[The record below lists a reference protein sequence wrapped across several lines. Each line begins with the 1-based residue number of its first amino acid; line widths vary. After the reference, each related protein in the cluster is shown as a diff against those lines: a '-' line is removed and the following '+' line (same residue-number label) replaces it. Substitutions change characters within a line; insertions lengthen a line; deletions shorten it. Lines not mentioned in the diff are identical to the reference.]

1 MKKEK
6 MLILISTI
14 FIASVSSENAFAAA
28 NTEVQTV
35 QETLEQK
42 TTEETQSF
50 CESSE
55 EIEEVIAESEMETE
69 VVVETEEVI
78 ESETAIETDIELGTA
93 DTVENFESETL
104 GENLVEVEESTQEQE
119 YNNAAPADK
128 YENKEVYDFVV
139 RMYDKFL
146 NRSAD
151 KEGLEV
157 WYNKL
162 VSHEMEAADIVDG
175 FISSKEFQGRDLSTE
190 EYLNIL
196 YEGMLGRKPDSTG
209 LKDWAETLENGVSR
223 KYISAQFVNSQEFK
237 QLCDTY
243 KVNKGDI
250 TLTENRDKNYDVTQF
265 VSHFYEYCLERS
277 GDVQGLNDWTG
288 WLLGKSM
295 TGVDVAQGFLFSTE
309 FINKGLNDAE
319 FIETLYRTLLSRTS
333 DTEGMKTWL
342 EHLDN
347 GVSNN
352 YILSGFVRSKE
363 FSNLCDTYGI
373 VRGDV
378 KLVENRDKNYELTS
392 SVTKLFKECLGYKPE
407 ADALNKKIG
416 QLFKGELSGVDMV
429 IEFFNSSYYQG
440 KNKAPSD
447 FVTDIYNL
455 VLLRQPSA
463 EEINVGV
470 ERVQN
475 ISREEAINRALIS
488 KEFSDKCKSYQIEL
502 MNYRNIP
509 AMWYAKDVLD
519 QVGWDM
525 EKAFH
530 WAHTA
535 ITYEWTPTPPAGAS
549 HTQWYGK
556 YGYENRHGNCYVMAS
571 AFYWMAKINGW
582 DVHLVEGYVPVSGG
596 YLAVHGWCE
605 VVMDGQLYVF
615 DPSWARKG
623 NNGYKIQYGQKG
635 TYRYTNYN
643 RVD

>member
-1 MKKEK
+1 MKKGK
-6 MLILISTI
+6 MYILISTV
-14 FIASVSSENAFAAA
+14 FLAAFSWENAFAAA

-42 TTEETQSF
+42 DIEETTSF
-50 CESSE
+50 CEGSE
-55 EIEEVIAESEMETE
+55 EIEEVVAESEIETAAI
-69 VVVETEEVI
+69 VETEEMP
-78 ESETAIETDIELGTA
+78 ESETVLDTELETVKN
-93 DTVENFESETL
+93 VESFESKTL
-104 GENLVEVEESTQEQE
+104 GENLVEPEESILELE
-119 YNNAAPADK
+119 YDNSISLDG
-128 YENKEVYDFVV
+128 YENKEVYDFVT

-151 KEGLEV
+151 REGFDD

-162 VSHEMEAADIVDG
+162 VSHELKAADVVDG
-175 FISSKEFQGRDLSTE
+175 FISSKEFQGRNLSTE

-196 YEGMLGRKPDSTG
+196 YEGMLGRKPDSIG
-209 LKDWAETLENGVSR
+209 LKDWTETLENGVSR

-250 TLTENRDKNYDVTQF
+250 TLTENRDKDYRVTQF
-265 VSHFYEYCLERS
+265 VSHFYEHCLGRS

-288 WLLGKSM
+288 GLLGKSM

-309 FINKGLNDAE
+309 FLNKDLNHTE

-333 DTEGMKTWL
+333 DAVGMQTWL
-342 EHLDN
+342 ERLDN

-352 YILSGFVRSKE
+352 YILFGVAHSPE

-373 VRGDV
+373 DRGTV
-378 KLVENRDKNYELTS
+378 ELVENRDKNYELTS

-407 ADALNKKIG
+407 ADALNNKIG
-416 QLFKGELSGVDMV
+416 QLFKGELSGVDMA
-429 IEFFNSSYYQG
+429 IGFFNSSYYQA

-447 FVTDIYNL
+447 FIADIYNL
-455 VLLRQPSA
+455 VLLRQPSD
-463 EEINVGV
+463 EEINAGV

-509 AMWYAKDVLD
+509 AMWYAKDILD

-535 ITYEWTPTPPAGAS
+535 IEYEWTSTPPEGAS

-556 YGYENRHGNCYVMAS
+556 YGYENRRGNCYVMAS

-582 DVHLVEGYVPVSGG
+582 DIHLVEGYVPISGG

-605 VVMDGQLYVF
+605 VVMDGQLYVL
-615 DPSWARKG
+615 DPYWSRKG
-623 NNGYKIQYGQKG
+623 YNGYKIQYGQKG
-635 TYRYTNYN
+635 TYRYTDYK

>member
-1 MKKEK
+1 MKKSK
-6 MLILISTI
+6 ILILISTV
-14 FIASVSSENAFAAA
+14 FLASVSSKNVFAEGC
-28 NTEVQTV
+28 TEAPVV

-42 TTEETQSF
+42 ET
-50 CESSE
+50 
-55 EIEEVIAESEMETE
+55 AESERETAAA
-69 VVVETEEVI
+69 VETEEM
-78 ESETAIETDIELGTA
+78 T
-93 DTVENFESETL
+93 ESETL
-104 GENLVEVEESTQEQE
+104 AVIETESETESVAETETVIEPVDFAEDSESEALGENLIEVEESTQEPE
-119 YNNAAPADK
+119 YANAAPADK

-146 NRSAD
+146 DRSAD
-151 KEGLEV
+151 REGLDV

-175 FISSKEFQGRDLSTE
+175 FISSKEFQGRNLNTE

-209 LKDWAETLENGVSR
+209 LKDWTETLENGVSR

-309 FINKGLNDAE
+309 FINKGLNDTE

-333 DTEGMKTWL
+333 DAEGMKTWL

-352 YILSGFVRSKE
+352 YILSGFARSKE

-378 KLVENRDKNYELTS
+378 RLVENRDKNYELTS

-407 ADALNKKIG
+407 ADALNNKIG
-416 QLFKGELSGVDMV
+416 QLFKGELSGVDMA
-429 IEFFNSSYYQG
+429 IEFFNSDYYRG
-440 KNKAPSD
+440 KNKAPSN
-447 FVTDIYNL
+447 FIADIYNL

-463 EEINVGV
+463 EEINAGV

-475 ISREEAINRALIS
+475 VSMEEAINRALIS

-509 AMWYAKDVLD
+509 AMWYAKDILD